1 MKQIFALV
9 DCNNF
14 YASCE
19 RVFNPS
25 LEGKPV
31 VVLSNNDGCVVARSN
46 EAKALGIGMGVP
58 AFKVKD
64 VLEKNSVEVFSSNY
78 ALYADMSNRVMRTLS
93 TFTPE
98 MEVYSI
104 DEAFLNL
111 AGFSCSLTD
120 YGRKIKRTVKK
131 WTGIPVSIGIAHTKT
146 LAKIAGRIAK
156 RSAKADG
163 VLDLTDS
170 PYIDK
175 ALAQVEVHDVWGVGR
190 RNGRKLKRAGINN
203 ALSLKNA
210 DTEWIKRKFGVMGL
224 RTVYELRGI
233 CCYRLEENPP
243 AKKSITVSR
252 SFGKAVESVDELK
265 EAIATYVVRAGEKL
279 RREKLV
285 ANVLTVFART
295 SYFDKR
301 KRYSNSETIKLPCP
315 TSHTPELISFAIKAI
330 EQLYRKDCSFKKA
343 GVLLNGLELQNRM
356 QLPLFDEVDRQKS
369 QRLMQA
375 VDAIK
380 AKIPEANLCWAA
392 EGLNQP
398 WRTHFRRR
406 SHRYTTRWDELV
418 DVA

>member
-19 RVFNPS
+19 RVFNPG

-31 VVLSNNDGCVVARSN
+31 VVLSNNDGCIVARSN
-46 EAKALGIGMGVP
+46 EAKVLGIRMGVP
-58 AFKVKD
+58 VFKIKD
-64 VLEKNSVEVFSSNY
+64 VLEKNSVEIFSSNY

-111 AGFSCSLTD
+111 AGFTCSLTD
-120 YGRKIKRTVKK
+120 YGCKIKRTVKR

-175 ALAQVEVHDVWGVGR
+175 ALARVDVGNVWGIGY
-190 RNGRKLKRAGINN
+190 RNARKLKRAGIHN
-203 ALSLKNA
+203 ALSLKNV
-210 DTEWIKRKFGVMGL
+210 DIEWIRSKFGVTGV

-233 CCYRLEENPP
+233 CCYYLEENPP

-252 SFGKAVESVDELK
+252 SFGKAVESIDELK
-265 EAIATYVVRAGEKL
+265 QAIAVYATMAGEKL

-295 SYFDKR
+295 SYFDKQ
-301 KRYSNSETIKLPCP
+301 KKYSNSETINLSCP
-315 TSHTPELISFAIKAI
+315 TSYTPELVSFAIKAV
-330 EQLYRKDCSFKKA
+330 ERLYREGCSFKKA
-343 GVLLNGLELQNRM
+343 GIFLTGLEKQNKM
-356 QLPLFDEVDRQKS
+356 QLTLFDEIDRQKS
-369 QRLMQA
+369 QRLMQT

-380 AKIPEANLCWAA
+380 AKIPEANLFWAA

-398 WRTHFRRR
+398 WRTLFKRR
-406 SHRYTTRWDELV
+406 SNRYTTSWDELIE
-418 DVA
+418 VA

>member
-19 RVFNPS
+19 RAFNPG
-25 LEGKPV
+25 LKGKPV
-31 VVLSNNDGCVVARSN
+31 VVLSNNDGCIVARSN
-46 EAKALGIGMGVP
+46 ETKALGIGMGVP
-58 AFKVKD
+58 AFKVKE
-64 VLEKNSVEVFSSNY
+64 VLEKNGVEVFSSNY

-111 AGFSCSLTD
+111 AGFTCSLTD
-120 YGRKIKRTVKK
+120 YGRKIQRTVKQ

-156 RSAKADG
+156 RSAKANG

-170 PYIDK
+170 PHIDK
-175 ALAQVEVHDVWGVGR
+175 ALEQIEVYDVWGVGR
-190 RNGRKLKRAGINN
+190 RNGRKLERAGINN

-210 DTEWIKRKFGVMGL
+210 DTEWIRRKFGVMGL
-224 RTVYELRGI
+224 KTVYELRGI

-243 AKKSITVSR
+243 AKKSIAVSR
-252 SFGKAVESVDELK
+252 SFGKAVESEDELK
-265 EAIATYVVRAGEKL
+265 QAIAVYATRAGEKL
-279 RREKLV
+279 RRGKLV

-301 KRYSNSETIKLPCP
+301 KRYINSETIQLPAP
-315 TSHTPELISFAIKAI
+315 TSYTPELIAFAIKAV
-330 EQLYRKDCSFKKA
+330 ERLYRKGCSFKKA
-343 GVLLNGLELQNRM
+343 GVLLGGLELRNKT
-356 QLPLFDEVDRQKS
+356 QLTLFDEIDRRKS
-369 QRLMQA
+369 QKLMQA

-380 AKIPEANLCWAA
+380 VKLPEANLRWAA
-392 EGLNQP
+392 EGLEQP
-398 WRTHFRRR
+398 WRTHFKRR
-406 SHRYTTRWDELV
+406 SQRYTTRWNELIE
-418 DVA
+418 VA

>member
-1 MKQIFALV
+1 MKQVFTLV

-19 RVFNPS
+19 RVFNPG
-25 LEGKPV
+25 LEGRPI

-58 AFKVKD
+58 AFKVKG

-78 ALYADMSNRVMRTLS
+78 ALYADMSHRVMRTLS

-111 AGFSCSLTD
+111 AGFTCSLTNC
-120 YGRKIKRTVKK
+120 GRKIQNTVKK

-175 ALAQVEVHDVWGVGR
+175 ALAQIDVYDVWGVGR
-190 RNGRKLKRAGINN
+190 RNGRKLKRAGIND

-210 DTEWIKRKFGVMGL
+210 DTEWIKRKFGVMEL

-233 CCYRLEENPP
+233 CCYGLEENPP

-279 RREKLV
+279 RQDKLV

-295 SYFDKR
+295 SNFDKQ
-301 KRYSNSETIKLPCP
+301 KKYSNSETIDLPAP
-315 TSHTPELISFAIKAI
+315 TNYTPELIAFALEAI
-330 EQLYRKDCSFKKA
+330 ERLYRKGCSFKKA
-343 GVLLNGLELQNRM
+343 GVLLTSLEDQNNM
-356 QLPLFDEVDRQKS
+356 QLPLFDEVDRQQA
-369 QRLMQA
+369 QRLMEA
-375 VDAIK
+375 VDDIK
-380 AKIPEANLCWAA
+380 AKLPEANLRWAA
-392 EGLNQP
+392 QGLAQP
-398 WRTHFRRR
+398 WRTLSKRR
-406 SHRYTTRWDELV
+406 SHRYTTSWDELLKV
-418 DVA
+418 G

>member
-58 AFKVKD
+58 AFKIKGII
-64 VLEKNSVEVFSSNY
+64 EKNGVEVFSSNY
-78 ALYADMSNRVMRTLS
+78 ALFADMSNRVMRTLS

-111 AGFSCSLTD
+111 AGFTCSLTD

-131 WTGIPVSIGIAHTKT
+131 WTGIPVSIGVAHTKT
-146 LAKIAGRIAK
+146 LAKIAGRLAK
-156 RSAKADG
+156 RSAKTNG

-170 PYIDK
+170 PYISK
-175 ALAQVEVHDVWGVGR
+175 ALAQVEVGDVWGVGR

-210 DTEWIKRKFGVMGL
+210 DIEWIRSKFGITGV

-233 CCYRLEENPP
+233 CCYRLEENPSP
-243 AKKSITVSR
+243 KKSIAVSR
-252 SFGKAVESVDELK
+252 SFGKAVETIDELK
-265 EAIATYVVRAGEKL
+265 ESIATYVARAGEKL

-285 ANVLTVFART
+285 VNVLTVFVRT
-295 SYFDKR
+295 SFFDKR
-301 KRYSNSETIKLPCP
+301 KRYANSQTIKLPSP
-315 TSHTPELISFAIKAI
+315 TSYTPELISYAIKAV

-343 GVLLNGLELQNRM
+343 GVLLSGLELQNKK
-356 QLPLFDEVDRQKS
+356 QLTLFDVLDRQKL
-369 QRLMQA
+369 QRLMQT
-375 VDAIK
+375 VDTIK
-380 AKIPEANLCWAA
+380 AKLPEANLRWAA
-392 EGLNQP
+392 EGLVQP
-398 WRTHFRRR
+398 WKTNFKRR
-406 SHRYTTRWDELV
+406 SQRYTTRWDELLEV
-418 DVA
+418 V